1 MSKPKAEDKERVA
14 ALSELRREKWK
25 AVFNDNIRVWKSI
38 RDDPGAKDKDR
49 IEAAKCLARQ
59 LDILSPEKVTQP
71 PGGKSPDKWWD
82 EDLSESDR
90 NSIDNTIDSVKPN

>member
-1 MSKPKAEDKERVA
+1 MSKPKVEDKERIA

-25 AVFNDNIRVWKSI
+25 TVFNDNIRVWKSI
-38 RDDPGAKDKDR
+38 RDDPDAKDKDR

-71 PGGKSPDKWWD
+71 LGGKSLDKWWE

-90 NSIDNTIDSVKPN
+90 DSIDTAINSVKPN